1 MSVTNLR
8 FQSFVR
14 FTYRGE
20 EVTRYF
26 SVHPVLC
33 HCHRYVERLA
43 HRAIALF
50 PRAEDYGPTIVYGCP
65 YALDLRDNKPR
76 LVGESLYI

>member
-1 MSVTNLR
+1 MTNFR
-8 FQSFVR
+8 FQAFVR
-14 FTYRGE
+14 YVYLGE

-33 HCHRYVERLA
+33 HCHRYVQRLA
-43 HRAIALF
+43 YRTIALF
-50 PRAEDYGPTIVYGCP
+50 PRAAEYGSSIVYSCP
-65 YALDLRDNKPR
+65 FALDVRDNKPR